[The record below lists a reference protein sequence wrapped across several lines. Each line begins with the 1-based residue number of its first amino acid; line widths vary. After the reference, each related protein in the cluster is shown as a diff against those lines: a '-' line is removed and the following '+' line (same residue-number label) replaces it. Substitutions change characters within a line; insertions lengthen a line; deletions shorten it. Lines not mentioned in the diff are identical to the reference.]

1 MIRRR
6 DDAVSPVVG
15 VMLMLVVVIVIA
27 AVVSAFAGGAA
38 SGTKKT
44 PQASISAEFSQTDG
58 MKIFHKGGD
67 ALNTQDISLVVKPT
81 KSFGNYEHL
90 SWVVNKS
97 VIWTNNK
104 QWVNSSEPY
113 TYKLA
118 RTLQPGEMAT
128 ISAADIKWIQEKN
141 GATGDYTSSSYGF
154 GNSAYSIGNSFV
166 LSINDNSGRSI
177 ASTEVIIKP

>member
-1 MIRRR
+1 MIRK
-6 DDAVSPVVG
+6 DDHAVSPVVG

-27 AVVSAFAGGAA
+27 AIVSAFAGGAV

-44 PQASISAEFSQTDG
+44 PQASIAAEFSQTDG

-90 SWVVNKS
+90 SWTVNKS

-104 QWVNSSEPY
+104 QWENASESY

-118 RTLQPGEMAT
+118 RTFQPGDMAT
-128 ISAADIKWIQEKN
+128 ISATDLPRIQEKN
-141 GATGDYTSSSYGF
+141 GAITDYNSASYGF
-154 GNSAYSIGNSFV
+154 GNVTYSIGNTFT
-166 LSINDNSGRSI
+166 LNINDNSGRSI